1 MKNEKSGSLISSL
14 LVCSDGWKKLLA
26 KPDLRARVFQPRRN
40 RDIEVLPDVLSTD
53 ARFLSMTENL
63 VDRLSAKQ
71 FQPESDP
78 NTGLSVNF
86 MTGEPERLLSVA
98 GISNLPVGVGIE
110 DNSFILDEL
119 EHKRKLDFAR
129 TWIKPE
135 HRAIAREL
143 TATLYQGRIDAAAR
157 IRKEASS
164 GPMSFKKD
172 MASKFLMVKN
182 SFEYITSEFPLTP
195 IAMAAAGLYL
205 VYLTG
210 ERHQPDLPTKVRYS
224 WNGFEMVKT
233 TSATAYPGH
242 HGMRVR
248 TVYGFSGS
256 WSYLITIAAAPIRA
270 YYLNEFGFTYKH
282 REPEFNAQK
291 INRFNAVIGVDVTQF
306 DQTVPEFLLEE
317 YCHLLEELEIFS
329 PRLCWVIRHSLG
341 APSISPCPYDRDHLS
356 KWAAVAD
363 PYDLSTYALTR
374 GLQSGHSLNPDIG
387 KWMMS
392 LALLCRL
399 HDIGVPV
406 LGQIANILRG
416 QAKFGFLNSAD
427 DNLLLGPD
435 SASLRK
441 WLSQHGYFAL
451 DIESIALFL
460 GSVYGGA
467 SGAVVGHPNLT
478 SLLVRTCVPEHG
490 LGKKVGDKRFQWY
503 TGWVEKNAFYR
514 THPLYADMYEQL
526 DLAARYSFA
535 GRGIEALMST
545 SEQPSLQNGHLSYAD
560 QMFLLKPD
568 SIYYLIDAEDVT
580 KSLLDSQIASI
591 APQQVRLMCMQL
603 HGPGVTDRVL
613 SSLTRRISL

>member
-1 MKNEKSGSLISSL
+1 MTRDPASSAISSML
-14 LVCSDGWKKLLA
+14 DCSDGWKRLLA

-40 RDIEVLPDVLSTD
+40 RDIEVLPEVLSTD
-53 ARFLSMTENL
+53 SRFLALTENL
-63 VDRLSAKQ
+63 VGRLSQPAFK
-71 FQPESDP
+71 PESDKD
-78 NTGLSVNF
+78 TGLSVNF
-86 MTGEPERLLSVA
+86 QTGEPERLLSVA
-98 GISNLPVGVGIE
+98 GVSNLPVGVGIE

-119 EHKRKLDFAR
+119 QNERKLDFAR
-129 TWIKPE
+129 AWISPV
-135 HRAIAREL
+135 HRQIAREL
-143 TATLYQGRIDAAAR
+143 TSTLYQGRIDAAAH
-157 IRKEASS
+157 IRREASS
-164 GPMSFKKD
+164 GPMAFKKD
-172 MASKFLMVKN
+172 MASKFLMVKE
-182 SFEYITSEFPLTP
+182 SFEYITSDFPLTP

-224 WNGFEMVKT
+224 WNGFEMVQT
-233 TSATAYPGH
+233 TSTTEYAGH

-282 REPEFNAQK
+282 REPELNAQK

-306 DQTVPEFLLEE
+306 DQTVPAFLLDE
-317 YCHLLEELEIFS
+317 YCTLLEELEIFS

-341 APSISPCPYDRDHLS
+341 APSISPCPYDRDHLT

-363 PYDLSTYALTR
+363 PFDLSTYALTR

-406 LGQIANILRG
+406 LGQVANILRG

-435 SASLRK
+435 AASLRK

-451 DIESIALFL
+451 DIEGIALFL
-460 GSVYGGA
+460 GSVYGG
-467 SGAVVGHPNLT
+467 SPGAVVGHPNLT
-478 SLLVRTCVPEHG
+478 SLMVRTCVPEHG
-490 LGKKVGDKRFQWY
+490 LGKKPGDKRFQWF

-514 THPLYADMYEQL
+514 THPLYPEYYEQL
-526 DLAARYSFA
+526 DRAARDSFN
-535 GRGIEALMST
+535 GKGIEALMAT
-545 SEQPSLQNGHLSYAD
+545 TEQASLMNGHLSYAD
-560 QMFLLKPD
+560 QMFLLKAD

-591 APQQVRLMCMQL
+591 SPQQVRLMCMRL

-613 SSLTRRISL
+613 SSLTKRITL